1 LAATAAQRLMVEAGA
16 AAQLVQQV
24 MVEMVLV
31 RTQLPQYQLM
41 RHQILMQVVAAAREV
56 QLG

>member
-1 LAATAAQRLMVEAGA
+1 LAATAAQRLMVEAEA

-41 RHQILMQVVAAAREV
+41 RHQILMQVVVVALEV
-56 QLG
+56 RLG

>member
-1 LAATAAQRLMVEAGA
+1 
-16 AAQLVQQV
+16 

-41 RHQILMQVVAAAREV
+41 RHQILMQVVVVALEV
-56 QLG
+56 RLG